1 MEANK
6 VVLRFKN
13 GSLMKGNTSDF
24 FPNKKDFH
32 LTLLDGKIIK
42 IITEDLKAIFFVKDF
57 IGDKN
62 RDKIYTGDVP
72 GGGRKLQVKFPDG
85 EVIIGFSQGYSS
97 CRPGFFIVSADKGEN
112 NERVY
117 IVNSATEKVMFL

>member
-1 MEANK
+1 METNK
-6 VVLRFKN
+6 VVLRFKD
-13 GSLMKGNTSDF
+13 GSLLKGNTSDF

-32 LTLLDGKIIK
+32 LTLQDCKIIK

-57 IGDKN
+57 VGDKN
-62 RDKIYTGDVP
+62 LDRIYNDDMP

-97 CRPGFFIVSADKGEN
+97 SRPGFFLLSADKKDN
-112 NERVY
+112 NERIY
-117 IVNSATEKVMFL
+117 IVNSATKKVIFL